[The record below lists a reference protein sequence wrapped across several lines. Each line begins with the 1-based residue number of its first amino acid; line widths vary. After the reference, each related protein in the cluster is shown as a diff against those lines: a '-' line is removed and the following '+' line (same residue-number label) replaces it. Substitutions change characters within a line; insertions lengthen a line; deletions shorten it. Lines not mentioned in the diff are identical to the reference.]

1 MEEKKTHTKEVSSD
15 TYDASDR
22 PFDFVGEDVGTAL
35 ICESDASLRKKLAAA
50 MQNLGYQI
58 TEPASAKDALK
69 NMRYHVYDVV
79 IVNENFETDEPA
91 TNEVLQHLANLNMGT
106 RRESFVTVISNRFRT
121 MDNMA
126 AYNQSANL
134 IINTKN
140 ISDAGQI
147 IKSGINDNDA
157 FYHVYKEILR
167 KKGRG

>member
-1 MEEKKTHTKEVSSD
+1 MEEKKTLTKEVPSD

-35 ICESDASLRKKLAAA
+35 ICESDASLKKKLTAA
-50 MQNLGYQI
+50 MKNLGYQI
-58 TEPASAKDALK
+58 TEPASTKDALK

-79 IVNENFETDEPA
+79 IVNENFDTDNPA
-91 TNEVLQHLANLNMGT
+91 TNEVLQYLANLNMST
-106 RRESFVTVISNRFRT
+106 RREIFVTVISSRFRT

-147 IKSGINDNDA
+147 IKSGINENDA
-157 FYHVYKEILR
+157 FYHVYKEILK

>member
-1 MEEKKTHTKEVSSD
+1 MEEKKTLTKEVSSD
-15 TYDASDR
+15 MYDASDR

-35 ICESDASLRKKLAAA
+35 ICESDASLKKKLTAA
-50 MQNLGYQI
+50 MKNLGYQI

-79 IVNENFETDEPA
+79 IVNENFDTDNPA
-91 TNEVLQHLANLNMGT
+91 ANEVLQYLASLNMSI
-106 RRESFVTVISNRFRT
+106 RREIFVTVISSRFRT

-134 IINTKN
+134 IINAKN
-140 ISDAGQI
+140 INDAGQI
-147 IKSGINDNDA
+147 IKSGVNDNDA

>member
-1 MEEKKTHTKEVSSD
+1 MEEKKTPTKEASFD

-22 PFDFVGEDVGTAL
+22 PFDFVGEDVGTAI
-35 ICESDASLRKKLAAA
+35 ICEPDPSLGKKLAAA
-50 MQNLGYQI
+50 MKNLGYQI
-58 TEPASAKDALK
+58 TEPPALKDALK

-79 IVNENFETDEPA
+79 IVNENFGTDDPA
-91 TNEVLQHLANLNMGT
+91 ANEVLQYLAHLNMNT
-106 RRESFVTVISNRFRT
+106 RREIFAVLISSRFRT

-126 AYNQSANL
+126 AYNQSVNL

-140 ISDAGQI
+140 INDAGQI
-147 IKSGINDNDA
+147 IKTGINDNDA

>member
-1 MEEKKTHTKEVSSD
+1 MEEKKTLTKEASSD

-22 PFDFVGEDVGTAL
+22 PFDFVGEDIGTVI
-35 ICESDASLRKKLAAA
+35 ICESDAPLKKKLAAA
-50 MQNLGYQI
+50 MKNLGYQI

-69 NMRYHVYDVV
+69 NMRYHIYDVV
-79 IVNENFETDEPA
+79 IVNENFDTDNPA
-91 TNEVLQHLANLNMGT
+91 ANEVLQYLANLNMST
-106 RRESFVTVISNRFRT
+106 RREIFVTVISSRFRT

-140 ISDAGQI
+140 INDAGQI

>member
-1 MEEKKTHTKEVSSD
+1 MEEKNPPATEASFD
-15 TYDASDR
+15 TYDAADR

-35 ICESDASLRKKLAAA
+35 ICESDPSLKKKLLAA
-50 MQNLGYQI
+50 MKNMGYQI
-58 TEPASAKDALK
+58 TESPTSKDALK

-79 IVNENFETDEPA
+79 IVNENFGTDNPA
-91 TNEVLQHLANLNMGT
+91 VNEVLQYLAHLNMST
-106 RRESFVTVISNRFRT
+106 RREIFVTLISSRFRT

-140 ISDAGQI
+140 INDAGQI

-157 FYHVYKEILR
+157 FYHVYKEILK

>member
-1 MEEKKTHTKEVSSD
+1 MEEKKTHAKDVSSD

-50 MQNLGYQI
+50 MKNLGYQI
-58 TEPASAKDALK
+58 TEPASTKDALK

-79 IVNENFETDEPA
+79 IVNENFDTDNPA
-91 TNEVLQHLANLNMGT
+91 TNEVLQYLANLNMST
-106 RRESFVTVISNRFRT
+106 RREIFVTVISSRFRT

-126 AYNQSANL
+126 AYNHSANL

-140 ISDAGQI
+140 INDAGQI

>member
-1 MEEKKTHTKEVSSD
+1 MEEKKTHAEEVSSD

-50 MQNLGYQI
+50 MKNLGYQI
-58 TEPASAKDALK
+58 TEPALTKDALK

-79 IVNENFETDEPA
+79 IVNENFDTDNPA
-91 TNEVLQHLANLNMGT
+91 TNEVLQYLANLNMST
-106 RRESFVTVISNRFRT
+106 RREIFVTVISSRFRT

-140 ISDAGQI
+140 INDAGQI